1 MSLKKPTD
9 LFEEKRTLVED
20 YSLIRSSQLKDIEIP
35 YSSES
40 FDRFKVKFSNK
51 PLEKVDEICEAISSL
66 RDEVGTKLN
75 QEDLEHAMYAY
86 LAVLDENFKTIE
98 TYVKNFNRKD
108 LSDLKHSVAQL
119 TALVNDV
126 VEEQFP
132 KYTKQ
137 VKKSEV
143 LVSEKVSHFKQD
155 VYSVRDEVENKL
167 REIAD
172 VIDTNLEYFNEQ
184 VQGSIK
190 KVESN
195 VNLVNQN
202 IKTTNNLSKTLTE
215 KIAKGNKKI
224 SKLEIFIDESISE
237 IKSEI
242 VINDERIKKV
252 DTSLSERIE
261 NVDQYL
267 QENCKNLLDLRS
279 EVFDE
284 ISNLQI
290 GNLQENI
297 KRLEDKINFI
307 RETYS
312 KIKPEEVAKEI
323 ISEATLSEPP
333 NTKNSDPLT
342 PLDQN
347 FVTVEKLQEHYRL
360 FLSRVQEQISTL
372 GGGGETQ
379 LKYLDDIV
387 GIATNASAYDGQYL
401 RYDHTLGKF
410 VFSTP
415 AADYSVDNWVD
426 GPEGVYTQSRVGVGI
441 TTPQFQLD
449 VVGTT
454 QIIGQVNVTGN
465 INVSGIVTATDFD
478 SLSDANLK
486 TNVVV
491 IDNPLDK
498 VTQLRGVNFDWKENN
513 RASMG
518 VIAQEVEEILPQ
530 LVHGHETKTVN
541 YNGLI
546 GLLIECVKKQQE
558 EIEELKKRLP

>member
-66 RDEVGTKLN
+66 RDELGTKLN

-224 SKLEIFIDESISE
+224 SKLESFIDESISE

-387 GIATNASAYDGQYL
+387 GIATNASVYDGQYL